1 MAKKATKA
9 TFDVEA
15 ATKELGIKETKSKKL
30 IDQANTSYDGGLRNG
45 PLGDEYMV
53 RADNKIYEGSFMLNG
68 TNTSF
73 ACFLAQVFNA
83 DGEYLRPCSVP
94 ASLITRQYYVGE
106 DKNSEAIP
114 AIDGLT
120 GGSANERFKTDIK
133 IGFVRFDTTL
143 YKADFD
149 ENRKRKD
156 KNKKG
161 NCALYGVI

>member
-15 ATKELGIKETKSKKL
+15 AAKELNIKETKSKKL

-53 RADNKIYEGSFMLNG
+53 RADNKVYEGSFKLNG
-68 TNTSF
+68 KDTPF
-73 ACFLAQVFNA
+73 ACFLAQVFNSE
-83 DGEYLRPCSVP
+83 GEYLRPCSVP
-94 ASLITRQYYVGE
+94 ASLLTRQYYTGE
-106 DKNSEAIP
+106 DINSEAVP
-114 AIDGLT
+114 AIEGLA

-133 IGFVRFDTTL
+133 IGFDRFDSNL
-143 YKADFD
+143 FKANFVDG
-149 ENRKRKD
+149 KRAD

-161 NCALYGVI
+161 NCALYRVL